1 MTSPRIFNAPPGLLQ
16 HRYSQLWPPLDAAT
30 NTALDDDISSVGV
43 LDAIALLRGDDGE
56 LSVLDGWHRY
66 QSALQVGQPCPAFEY
81 TGDDPL
87 AFVVSKNARRRHL
100 DKSQLASVAARER
113 LTRDGDGD
121 WRTATAR
128 PWAKLRSPL
137 AYRSDTF
144 NVRWRPSAGRL
155 GLKRPPG
162 GRPVGAAGEMEDVG
176 ETVSAAPPARRAP
189 SADAAVR
196 PESHV
201 EPSVTAAAEPDALD
215 RVEDVAGRVDPSQMF
230 AFAEVVQVAVAA
242 VEDVLSQSVNTWP
255 DGEDVMT
262 PARRLLEQAEALAEV
277 LPPSARLHVR
287 RLFCRLCSKA
297 MPATLTD
304 LRTACPG
311 CVEPMKR

>member
-121 WRTATAR
+121 GDGDGPTVGEVAESIGVSQRHFQRAMATER
-128 PWAKLRSPL
+128 Q
-137 AYRSDTF
+137 
-144 NVRWRPSAGRL
+144 RL

>member
-121 WRTATAR
+121 GPTVGEVAESIGVSQRHFQRAMATER
-128 PWAKLRSPL
+128 Q
-137 AYRSDTF
+137 
-144 NVRWRPSAGRL
+144 RL